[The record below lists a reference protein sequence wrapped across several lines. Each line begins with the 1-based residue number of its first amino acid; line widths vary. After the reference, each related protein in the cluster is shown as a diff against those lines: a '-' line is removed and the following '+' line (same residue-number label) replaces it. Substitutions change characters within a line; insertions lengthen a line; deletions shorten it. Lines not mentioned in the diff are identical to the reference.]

1 MNPLIISALIGAG
14 ASAVSNV
21 AANVRNARN
30 TARANQLQRDLQRS
44 TMMYNMT
51 EADKARQFD
60 SLGSRV
66 RQLQSFG
73 FNPELAVNMN
83 SSSPSASASTPSV
96 HQNPPSVPVVDSAS
110 VGNVIN
116 AVNEVANRKY
126 GEELQ
131 RAQVL
136 ATLSKSNLDEAT
148 RNKVNAEIVDIFENM
163 KDRRMEALDN
173 HLMNDA
179 QKRLIDSQIDDMIKE
194 RDLKEREF
202 KHRQSDDEEKN
213 RIQEEIGTLN
223 QDIKTFEYIRKL
235 LEENPSI
242 LQDLKQ
248 IPEDVLKV
256 LYKTYNKLDLKW
268 EDFRDKVAHGYI
280 GFSWKRGFY
289 TYRKRDGIKYDVS
302 HY

>member
-1 MNPLIISALIGAG
+1 MNPLLIASLVG
-14 ASAVSNV
+14 SAVSAGSSAV
-21 AANVRNARN
+21 ANASN
-30 TARANQLQRDLQRS
+30 SKNIARANQLQRDLQRS

-51 EADKARQFD
+51 EADKARQYD

-66 RQLQSFG
+66 RQLQSVG

-83 SSSPSASASTPSV
+83 SSGPSASASTPSV
-96 HQNPPSVPVVDSAS
+96 QSPHPSAPLITSADVS
-110 VGNVIN
+110 NVTN
-116 AVNEVANRKY
+116 AMNEIANRKY

-163 KDRRMEALDN
+163 KDRRMEAMDN
-173 HLMNDA
+173 HLMNGA
-179 QKRLIDSQIDDMIKE
+179 QMKLIDSQIDDMIKQ

-202 KHRQSDDEEKN
+202 KHKQADDKEKN

-223 QDIKTFEYIRKL
+223 QDIKTYEYIKKQ
-235 LEENPSI
+235 
-242 LQDLKQ
+242 LQDHPEFLENLKNLD
-248 IPEDVLKV
+248 EKALKV
-256 LYKTYNKLDLKW
+256 LYKNYNTLKLKW
-268 EDFRDKVAHGYI
+268 EDFKDDVLHGYI

-289 TYRKRDGIKYDVS
+289 YYHKRDGIKYEVG